1 MEEMVLQG
9 LVLYCSEAGEEGHSF
24 FIKKTVMRQLNDN
37 RTIDF
42 VCAMRSF

>member
-24 FIKKTVMRQLNDN
+24 FIKKNCN
-37 RTIDF
+37 E
-42 VCAMRSF
+42 AAK